1 MGEVNNAHV
10 VHTASAPAATKR
22 ESSAWAG
29 HTSSPALHS
38 PARDATPVPPASD
51 IDKQ

>member
-1 MGEVNNAHV
+1 MGEVNHAHV
-10 VHTASAPAATKR
+10 VHTASAPAAKR

-29 HTSSPALHS
+29 HTSSPALPS